1 MIMLLCRYVASVN
14 QAYVIMIMSLCRK
27 CEPGFISRQRHRLTE
42 PNDYVEEANKVKLM
56 VE

>member
-1 MIMLLCRYVASVN
+1 MLLCRYVASVN